1 MRRKTTEDFIK
12 RARSVHGD
20 KYDYS
25 QVDYQGNK
33 AKVKIGCPVHGY
45 FWQLAYNHYLYGCT
59 KCGLEKQVKDRTMP
73 QENFI
78 KKANQVHNNKYDYSQ
93 VHYINAR
100 TPVKIICPI
109 HGVFEQIPDSH
120 LRRAGCPKCSL
131 LRGTQKALKTKK
143 ERNITNEFSLNEFLS
158 IVQDTFNNKYDYS
171 LIDRNKWHG
180 LKTRVK
186 IICPVHGVF
195 EQLARHHRHGRGC
208 PKCCQSKG
216 EVEITKYL
224 DSTKVFYTTEY
235 KIKDCKYKAPLP
247 FDFAIFNEDGSL
259 KCLIEYQGKQHFEPV
274 YWLPNCESTFKS
286 QQIRDKIKRDYCE
299 KNGIQLLLVSYEQD
313 LNEFFE
319 EAGGLLWK

>member
-1 MRRKTTEDFIK
+1 MRRKTTEEFIK
-12 RARSVHGD
+12 RARSIHGD

-45 FWQLAYNHYLYGCT
+45 FWQTPDNHYRYGCT
-59 KCGLEKQVKDRTMP
+59 KCGLEKQVKDRTMS
-73 QENFI
+73 QEDFI

-131 LRGTQKALKTKK
+131 LRGAQKALKTKK

-195 EQLARHHRHGRGC
+195 EQLAKHHRHGRGC

-259 KCLIEYQGKQHFEPV
+259 RCLIEYQGKQHFEPV